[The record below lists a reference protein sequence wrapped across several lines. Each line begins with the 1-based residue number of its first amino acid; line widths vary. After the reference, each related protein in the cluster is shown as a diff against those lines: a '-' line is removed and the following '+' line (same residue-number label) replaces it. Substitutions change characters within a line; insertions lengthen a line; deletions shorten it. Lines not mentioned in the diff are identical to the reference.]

1 MVRGIEVS
9 MTIYTVGH
17 STNTFDQLVS
27 LLKTHDITAVADVR
41 SQPYS
46 RVNPQFNKK
55 AFKAA
60 LKQCGISYVFLGS
73 ELGARSTDPTCYVN
87 GKVQY
92 DLLAKTSAFQ
102 YGLER
107 LQKGVTKFRVAMM
120 CAEKEP
126 LICHRTILIARHL
139 HERGFAVHH
148 ILNNGTLEDHDSA
161 MDRLVKLLR
170 IPDED
175 MFRSKAETIYLA
187 YAMQGQKI
195 AYGSD
200 ETELTA

>member
-1 MVRGIEVS
+1 

-27 LLKTHDITAVADVR
+27 LLKRHDITAVADVR

-55 AFKAA
+55 PFKAA
-60 LKQCGISYVFLGS
+60 LKQCGMSYVFLGA
-73 ELGARSTDPTCYVN
+73 ELGARSTDPNCYVN

-92 DLLAKTSAFQ
+92 DLLAKTPAFQ

-148 ILNNGTLEDHDSA
+148 ILQNGTLEDHDSA
-161 MDRLVKLLR
+161 MDRLVNLLR
-170 IPDED
+170 IPDQD
-175 MFRSKAETIYLA
+175 MFRSKAEIICHA
-187 YAMQGQKI
+187 YTMQGQKI

-200 ETELTA
+200 EMELTA